1 MRRRGRAGES
11 GREFT
16 CEMVRSALQPSY
28 LITHTVTLHIR
39 LSVLGMF
46 SAPYV
51 FPLEFNQPNGVLMI
65 R

>member
-1 MRRRGRAGES
+1 MG
-11 GREFT
+11 EFT
-16 CEMVRSALQPSY
+16 RKMVHSALQPSY
-28 LITHTVTLHIR
+28 LICLTATLHIR